1 MEGLRFEFRNGSL
14 LSSYD
19 GELTLELT
27 GDLKREVQE
36 KIDSTGCE
44 LLAMD
49 LSRVNF
55 IDSSGIGFLVSLASR
70 LKSAGIDFVLY
81 RPSAQVAKTLELV
94 QLKDHFKTVDSEREL
109 EEMF

>member
-1 MEGLRFEFRNGSL
+1 MEGLKFESRNGSL
-14 LSSYD
+14 LASYD
-19 GELTLELT
+19 GELTLEVT
-27 GDLKREVQE
+27 RDLKKSVQE
-36 KIDSTGCE
+36 KIDETGCK

-70 LKSAGIDFVLY
+70 LKGAGVDFVLY

-94 QLKDHFKTVDSEREL
+94 QLKDHFNTVDSEREL
-109 EEMF
+109 AEMF